1 MTKLIKK
8 ITIGLDILV
17 LLLIFIYTAIYIL
30 KYEIIFFQKIII
42 FSTIIALIIKILYWI
57 IDNNNIIK
65 NYKNLLLLR
74 LAVCIFL
81 YLTPVYYLS
90 QYQNLTISEFIV
102 ASTLIIITFFAL
114 LVIVIEKLMNSKKM
128 SNL

>member
-1 MTKLIKK
+1 MTEFLKK
-8 ITIGLDILV
+8 ITKGLDLLV

-42 FSTIIALIIKILYWI
+42 FSAIIALIIKILYWI
-57 IDNNNIIK
+57 IDNNIIK

-74 LAVCIFL
+74 IAICIFL
-81 YLTPVYYLS
+81 YLTPAYYLY
-90 QYQNLTISEFIV
+90 QYQNLIISKFIV
-102 ASTLIIITFFAL
+102 TSTLIIITFFAL
-114 LVIVIEKLMNSKKM
+114 LVIVVEKIMNNKKM

>member
-1 MTKLIKK
+1 MTEFLKK
-8 ITIGLDILV
+8 ITKGLDLLV

-42 FSTIIALIIKILYWI
+42 FSAIITFIIKMLYWI
-57 IDNNNIIK
+57 TDNNIIK

-74 LAVCIFL
+74 IAICIFL
-81 YLTPVYYLS
+81 YLTPAYYLS
-90 QYQNLTISEFIV
+90 QYQNLIISEFIV
-102 ASTLIIITFFAL
+102 TSTLIIITFLAL
-114 LVIVIEKLMNSKKM
+114 LVIVVEKLMNIKKM

>member
-1 MTKLIKK
+1 MTEFLKK
-8 ITIGLDILV
+8 VTIGLDLLV

-42 FSTIIALIIKILYWI
+42 FSAIIALVIKILYWI

-74 LAVCIFL
+74 IAVCIFL
-81 YLTPVYYLS
+81 YLTPAYYLY
-90 QYQNLTISEFIV
+90 QYQNLIISEFIV
-102 ASTLIIITFFAL
+102 TSTLIIITFFAF
-114 LVIVIEKLMNSKKM
+114 LVIVVEKFMNSKKM

>member
-1 MTKLIKK
+1 MTEFLKK
-8 ITIGLDILV
+8 ITIGLDLLV

-57 IDNNNIIK
+57 IYNNNIIK

-74 LAVCIFL
+74 IAVCIFL
-81 YLTPVYYLS
+81 YLTPAYYLY
-90 QYQNLTISEFIV
+90 QYQNLIISEFIV
-102 ASTLIIITFFAL
+102 TSTLIIIIFFAL
-114 LVIVIEKLMNSKKM
+114 LVIVVEKIMNSKKM